1 MNYLFLLDIGRQSV
15 STMGEQ
21 NVNLDL
27 NNALRTSFIEHLL
40 TDIKSLEQML
50 EQGMIEDD
58 ITRIGAEQEFCLVN
72 NNWRPSQ
79 KSVEILEAIN
89 DPHFTTELA
98 RYNLEINLDPIKLE
112 GKCFSKYEKSLDLF
126 LEKAATAAAEKEN
139 RVILAGILPTISKNE
154 LGMDFMTPSPRYYA
168 LNDTIKA
175 HRGKDID
182 LRIRGIDQLSIIHDS
197 VLFEA
202 CNTSF
207 QMHLQIAPDDFI
219 SSYNWAQAISGPL
232 LSICCNSPLLLGR
245 ELWSETRIA
254 LFQQSIDTRSSSFAL
269 KDQRARV
276 TFGNAWVSGSIAEI
290 FKDDIARYK
299 LLIAREIE
307 QNSSEELAK
316 GNTPKLQ
323 ALNLHNGTIYHWN
336 RCCYGV
342 GNGKAHVRIENRY
355 IPAGP
360 TVKDEIANFAFWIGM
375 MMGRPKEFDDME
387 SVMEF
392 RDAKSNFIKA
402 ARTGKESVLRW
413 KGEQYSARE
422 LITKELLPI
431 ARVGLERAKIAKE
444 DIDYYLGIIE
454 ERLTKETASRWCI
467 RNYRKL
473 KQTHKKDDALLML
486 TKAMHANQKIGHVSH
501 DWPEVDPSLEAHEAA
516 YMAAHI
522 MSTELFTV
530 TENDL
535 ADLATSVM
543 LWKNIHHLPVEN
555 KKGELCGLLTWSHL
569 EKYRKDVGNTEALP
583 VSDIMTKDI
592 ITVRPETTIENALV
606 IMKKNS
612 IGCVPVTHDQHMVG
626 IITIDD
632 ILPYDNGKSV

>member
-1 MNYLFLLDIGRQSV
+1 
-15 STMGEQ
+15 MGDH
-21 NVNLDL
+21 NVNSGLSHE
-27 NNALRTSFIEHLL
+27 LRAEFIEHLL
-40 TDIKSLEQML
+40 TDIKSLETML
-50 EQGMIEDD
+50 DQGLIEDN
-58 ITRIGAEQEFCLVN
+58 ISRIGAEQEFCLVTD
-72 NNWRPSQ
+72 NWRPSK

-89 DPHFTTELA
+89 DSHFTTELA
-98 RYNLEINLDPIKLE
+98 RYNLEINLDPLE
-112 GKCFSKYEKSLDLF
+112 LKEKCFSDYEKSLNFYLSQ
-126 LEKAATAAAEKEN
+126 AAKIAKKYGD
-139 RVILAGILPTISKNE
+139 RVLLTGILPTISKNE
-154 LGMDFMTPSPRYYA
+154 LEMEYMTPSPRYYA
-168 LNDTIKA
+168 LNDMIKA
-175 HRGKDID
+175 QRGKDID
-182 LRIRGIDQLSIIHDS
+182 LHIRGIDELSLIHDS

-207 QMHLQIAPDDFI
+207 QMHLQIAPQDFI

-269 KDQRARV
+269 KEQLARV
-276 TFGNAWVSGSIAEI
+276 SFGNSWASGSIAEI
-290 FKDDIARYK
+290 FKDDIARHK
-299 LLIAREIE
+299 ILIAKEIDN
-307 QNSSEELAK
+307 NSLEELSQ
-316 GNTPKLQ
+316 GRIPKLQ

-375 MMGRPKEFDDME
+375 MMGRPKEFDDMAN
-387 SVMEF
+387 VMEF
-392 RDAKSNFIKA
+392 RDVKSNFIKA
-402 ARTGKESVLRW
+402 ARTGKESVMRW
-413 KGEQYSARE
+413 KGEQYSARK
-422 LITKELLPI
+422 LITKYLLPI
-431 ARVGLERAKIAKE
+431 AYEGLKKTKIAEE
-444 DIDYYLGIIE
+444 DIDKYLGIIE
-454 ERLTKETASRWCI
+454 ERTTKETASQWCI

-473 KQTHKKDDALLML
+473 KQTHKKDDALMML
-486 TKAMHANQKIGHVSH
+486 TKAIYNNQNKSLASYE
-501 DWPEVDPSLEAHEAA
+501 WPEVDPSLEAHEASYLA
-516 YMAAHI
+516 GHI

-569 EKYRKDVGNTEALP
+569 ERYKKEIGHTEGLL
-583 VSDIMTKDI
+583 VSEIMTKDL
-592 ITVRPETTIENALV
+592 ITVRPETTIKNALDL
-606 IMKKNS
+606 MKRNA
-612 IGCVPVTHDQHMVG
+612 IGCVPVIHDRHLVG

-632 ILPYDNGKSV
+632 IIPYNHDQGLQ